1 MNNSISRFRLSL
13 LGAVLAAFTT
23 PAFAAGGFSFLY
35 GNKSL
40 DSTAWWPVESQREM
54 AFSFEY
60 QGAEWPVTLLARYA
74 FSQGLANVTESGF
87 TLKVRGTTT
96 EMGLGLRKY
105 LTESRV
111 RPFIEAGLISVKAEM
126 SAEIAGYS
134 AARDDSGI
142 GLWVGAGV
150 SARLSDAWSIGLLGR
165 ISSADVTLAGVSGNA
180 GGQHVS
186 AFITQHFY

>member
-1 MNNSISRFRLSL
+1 MYNNIGRFRLNL
-13 LGAVLAAFTT
+13 LGAILAAFTT
-23 PAFAAGGFSFLY
+23 PAFATGGFSFLY

-40 DSTAWWPVESQREM
+40 DSTAWWPVESQQEM
-54 AFSFEY
+54 AFAIEY
-60 QGAEWPVTLLARYA
+60 QGTDWPVTLLARYA
-74 FSQGLANVTESGF
+74 FSQGLANITGF
-87 TLKVRGTTT
+87 GSTLRVRGTTT
-96 EMGLGLRKY
+96 EVGLGLRRY
-105 LTESRV
+105 LTESRIQ
-111 RPFIEAGLISVKAEM
+111 PFIEAGLISVKAEM

-150 SARLSDAWSIGLLGR
+150 SARLADTWSIGLLGR

-180 GGQHVS
+180 GGQHIS